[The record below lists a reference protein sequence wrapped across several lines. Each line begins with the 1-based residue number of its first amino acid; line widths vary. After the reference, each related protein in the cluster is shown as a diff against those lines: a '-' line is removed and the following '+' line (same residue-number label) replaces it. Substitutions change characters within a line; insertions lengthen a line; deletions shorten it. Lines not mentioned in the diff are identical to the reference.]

1 MTGLTLGRM
10 KCVCAGQTLD
20 NAAYPCLRPGTG
32 STPSGCGTAILA
44 SVSTTGALLRT
55 SHPVPGGVVTVL
67 VTLLA
72 VIAGHGP
79 VGVVGVAAAV
89 LTGQLSIGWLNDLL
103 DASRDVAAQRVD
115 KPLASG
121 ELSAEVV
128 RRALVLAT
136 AACVPLS
143 FALGAK
149 AGATHLLVVA
159 SGWAY
164 DLGLKATVVSW
175 LPYALAFGALPAVVT
190 FALPG
195 SPAVA
200 AWVAI
205 ATALLGVGAHF
216 LNVVPDIDADR
227 RAGVRGLPQ
236 RLGARGSRAAGA
248 ANLAM
253 ACVVLTRGPSSGAG
267 PTAPLGGG
275 LTMASGAVLGLALTL
290 AAGAA
295 LLRSRPGSRAPFLCA
310 LAVPALALVLLVL
323 RGGNLTA

>member
-1 MTGLTLGRM
+1 MTGPTLGGM
-10 KCVCAGQTLD
+10 KCVYAGQTLD
-20 NAAYPCLRPGTG
+20 NAPSTCQRPGTG
-32 STPSGCGTAILA
+32 NTASRWGAAILA
-44 SVSTTGALLRT
+44 FVSTAGALVRT

-79 VGVVGVAAAV
+79 MGVLAVAAAV

-143 FALGAK
+143 FALGLR

-164 DLGLKATVVSW
+164 NLGLKSTVISW

-190 FALPG
+190 YALPG
-195 SPAVA
+195 SPTVA
-200 AWVAI
+200 ASVAT

-216 LNVVPDIDADR
+216 LNVVPDIEADR

-248 ANLAM
+248 ASLAL
-253 ACVVLTRGPSSGAG
+253 ACVVLTLGPTSGAG
-267 PTAPLGGG
+267 IAI
-275 LTMASGAVLGLALTL
+275 ASGAVLGAALLL

-295 LLRSRPGSRAPFLCA
+295 LLPARPRSRAPFLCA
-310 LAVPALALVLLVL
+310 LAVAALALVLLVL
-323 RGGNLTA
+323 RGGALTA

>member
-1 MTGLTLGRM
+1 MG
-10 KCVCAGQTLD
+10 A
-20 NAAYPCLRPGTG
+20 
-32 STPSGCGTAILA
+32 AILA
-44 SVSTTGALLRT
+44 FVSTTGALIRT

-79 VGVVGVAAAV
+79 VGVLIVAAAV
-89 LTGQLSIGWLNDLL
+89 LSGQLSIGWLNDLL
-103 DASRDVAAQRVD
+103 DVSRDGAAQRVD

-128 RRALVLAT
+128 RRALVLTT

-143 FALGAK
+143 FALGPK

-175 LPYALAFGALPAVVT
+175 LPYAIAFGALPAVVT

-200 AWVAI
+200 ASVAT

-227 RAGVRGLPQ
+227 SVGVRGLPQ

-248 ANLAM
+248 ISLAA
-253 ACVVLTRGPSSGAG
+253 ACVVLTLG
-267 PTAPLGGG
+267 PTNDAGLTAPPGGG
-275 LTMASGAVLGLALTL
+275 LTIASGAALTAASGAVLGLALTL

-310 LAVPALALVLLVL
+310 LAVAALALVLLVL

>member
-1 MTGLTLGRM
+1 M
-10 KCVCAGQTLD
+10 
-20 NAAYPCLRPGTG
+20 
-32 STPSGCGTAILA
+32 
-44 SVSTTGALLRT
+44 TGALVRT
-55 SHPVPGGVVTVL
+55 SHPLPGGVVTVL

-79 VGVVGVAAAV
+79 VGVLGVAAAV

-143 FALGAK
+143 FALGPK

-164 DLGLKATVVSW
+164 DLGIKSTVFSW
-175 LPYALAFGALPAVVT
+175 LPYAVAFGSLPAVVT

-200 AWVAI
+200 TSVAT

-216 LNVVPDIDADR
+216 LNVVPDIEADR

-236 RLGARGSRAAGA
+236 RVGARCSRVAGA
-248 ANLAM
+248 ASLAA
-253 ACVVLTRGPSSGAG
+253 ACVVLTLGPPSVAG
-267 PTAPLGGG
+267 VTI
-275 LTMASGAVLGLALTL
+275 ASGAVLGATLLL

-295 LLRSRPGSRAPFLCA
+295 LLRSRAGSRAPFLCA
-310 LAVPALALVLLVL
+310 LAVAGLALVLLVL
-323 RGGNLTA
+323 RGGALTA